1 MSELSTRVSAVA
13 NVGHGKFFRGRLLA
27 LAPEEI
33 EKLLEQFDTEVRTIS
48 KEATDIAWYSRGS
61 LMWSDAFALSPDQRK
76 IWNDMIKDHLET
88 TKKSGLPF
96 F

>member
-1 MSELSTRVSAVA
+1 MSALSARIST
-13 NVGHGKFFRGRLLA
+13 NLNIGHGKFFRGRLLA

-48 KEATDIAWYSRGS
+48 KEATDISWYSRGS
-61 LMWSDAFALSPDQRK
+61 LTWSDSFALSSDQRK
-76 IWNDMIKDHLET
+76 IWNEMIKEHLET
-88 TKKSGLPF
+88 TKKSGMPF